1 MWYKTLKHS
10 FVTDFNID
18 KQSHVL
24 LYLLQKEGVLAEYIL
39 SLIEQDIKAH
49 QLELNDVNQSGL
61 VALQEMGY
69 NVSSPLNSVKEWLSA
84 LQDLPKNA
92 EERQEKFSLLN
103 LDCPLTE
110 QKGLNTR
117 ATIFDE
123 LEKIAQGFNT
133 YEDFN
138 DWVTRFKAFC
148 DPSLNKED
156 SESLKGEPSPK
167 QEEEKSVKEEVI
179 VEVKESH
186 LVALD
191 KMFG

>member
-1 MWYKTLKHS
+1 MWHKTLKHS

-92 EERQEKFSLLN
+92 KERQEQFSLLN

-110 QKGLNTR
+110 QNGLSTR
-117 ATIFDE
+117 ATIFEE
-123 LEKIAQGFNT
+123 LAKIAQGFDT
-133 YEDFN
+133 HEDFN
-138 DWVTRFKAFC
+138 NWLTRFKTFC

-156 SESLKGEPSPK
+156 SESLKGENSPNLD
-167 QEEEKSVKEEVI
+167 EEKSVKEEPI

-186 LVALD
+186 LNAYD

>member
-1 MWYKTLKHS
+1 MCYKTLKHS

-92 EERQEKFSLLN
+92 KETVDL
-103 LDCPLTE
+103 P
-110 QKGLNTR
+110 
-117 ATIFDE
+117 
-123 LEKIAQGFNT
+123 
-133 YEDFN
+133 DF
-138 DWVTRFKAFC
+138 
-148 DPSLNKED
+148 
-156 SESLKGEPSPK
+156 
-167 QEEEKSVKEEVI
+167 
-179 VEVKESH
+179 VKESVSKVQI
-186 LVALD
+186 LCT
-191 KMFG
+191 F

>member
-39 SLIEQDIKAH
+39 SLIERDIKAH

-84 LQDLPKNA
+84 LQGLPENA
-92 EERQEKFSLLN
+92 KERQEKFSLLN

-117 ATIFDE
+117 ATIFNE

-148 DPSLNKED
+148 NPSLNKED